1 MKDFFISYNSADKA
15 WAEWLAWQVEASGWS
30 VVVQA
35 WDFRPGGNF
44 VLDMNR
50 ALTDTRRTIAVLS
63 PSFLAADFTAP
74 EWAATFAADPTG
86 VARRLVPVRVR
97 DCRPGGLLAAIVYID
112 LVGIRNREEGRLR
125 LLDGLKARVKPEHE
139 PDMPAPDA
147 AATAVVAATDVAEP
161 PWPPAL
167 ELAGRVAGSLLRRL
181 LRMAG
186 VLAIVALATWLLL
199 DSTLPAY
206 VRDQPLAAGF
216 TSVVWGAL
224 VALAVELALH
234 FGGRSGV
241 PQAGEKRP

>member
-15 WAEWLAWQVEASGWS
+15 WAEWLAWQIEASGWS

-97 DCRPGGLLAAIVYID
+97 DCKLSGLLAPIGYID
-112 LVGIRNREEGRLR
+112 LVGIKSREEGRQR

-147 AATAVVAATDVAEP
+147 ATTPVAAPAVAEP

-167 ELAGRVAGSLLRRL
+167 ELAGRVAGGLLLRL
-181 LRMAG
+181 LRIG
-186 VLAIVALATWLLL
+186 LVLGAVALATWLLL
-199 DSTLPAY
+199 DVALPAY

-216 TSVVWGAL
+216 TSIVWGAL
-224 VALAVELALH
+224 VVLLVELALY
-234 FGGRSGV
+234 FRRRSRV
-241 PQAGEKRP
+241 PPSAGTRS

>member
-15 WAEWLAWQVEASGWS
+15 WAEWLAWQIEASGWS

-97 DCRPGGLLAAIVYID
+97 DCKLSGLLAPIVYID
-112 LVGIRNREEGRLR
+112 LVGIKSREEGRQR

-147 AATAVVAATDVAEP
+147 AATPVAAPAVAEP

-167 ELAGRVAGSLLRRL
+167 ELAGRVAGGLLLRL
-181 LRMAG
+181 LRIG
-186 VLAIVALATWLLL
+186 LVLGAVALATWLLL
-199 DSTLPAY
+199 DVALPAY

-216 TSVVWGAL
+216 TSIVWGAL
-224 VALAVELALH
+224 VVLLVELALY
-234 FGGRSGV
+234 FRRRSRL
-241 PQAGEKRP
+241 PPTAGTRS

>member
-15 WAEWLAWQVEASGWS
+15 WAEWLAWQIEASGWS

-63 PSFLAADFTAP
+63 PSFLASDFTAP

-86 VARRLVPVRVR
+86 VARRLVPVRVS
-97 DCRPGGLLAAIVYID
+97 DCKPGGLLAPIVYID
-112 LVGIRNREEGRLR
+112 LVGIKSREEGRQR

-139 PDMPAPDA
+139 PDMPAPGA
-147 AATAVVAATDVAEP
+147 AATPVAAPAVAEP

-167 ELAGRVAGSLLRRL
+167 ELAGRVAGGLLRRL
-181 LRMAG
+181 LRIG
-186 VLAIVALATWLLL
+186 LVLGAVALATWLLL
-199 DSTLPAY
+199 DVALPAY

-216 TSVVWGAL
+216 TSIVWGAL
-224 VALAVELALH
+224 AVLLVELALY
-234 FGGRSGV
+234 FRRRSRG
-241 PQAGEKRP
+241 PPAAGTRS

>member
-15 WAEWLAWQVEASGWS
+15 WAEWLAWQIEASGWS

-86 VARRLVPVRVR
+86 VARRLVPVHVR
-97 DCRPGGLLAAIVYID
+97 DCKLSGLLAPIVYID
-112 LVGIRNREEGRLR
+112 LVGIKSREEGRQR

-147 AATAVVAATDVAEP
+147 AATPVAAPAVAEP

-167 ELAGRVAGSLLRRL
+167 ELAGRVAGGLLLRL
-181 LRMAG
+181 LRIG
-186 VLAIVALATWLLL
+186 LVLGAVALATWLLL
-199 DSTLPAY
+199 DVALPAY

-216 TSVVWGAL
+216 TSIVWGAL
-224 VALAVELALH
+224 VVLLVELALY
-234 FGGRSGV
+234 FRRRSRL
-241 PQAGEKRP
+241 PPTAGTRS